1 MKFSFE
7 HSGQTY
13 TVELQ
18 IRGGQFKAVVDG
30 QMHAATI
37 VRGQPLELNI
47 GGRNVQVAWV
57 KDGRDTWLNVAGRS
71 FLLRRTAGGR
81 AGGQAAGAER
91 SLRAPMPGQVRKVLV
106 DAGQQ
111 VNAGTVLVLLEAMKM
126 EVRISANQDAKVVQ
140 VAVSEGQNVEK
151 DQLLVELEPTD
162 GG

>member
-7 HSGQTY
+7 HRGQAY
-13 TVELQ
+13 MIELQ
-18 IRGGQFKAVVDG
+18 TQGAQLSAVVDG
-30 QMHAATI
+30 QVHEATI
-37 VRGQPLELNI
+37 VRGQPLMLNI
-47 GGRNVQVAWV
+47 GGHSVQVAWA
-57 KDGRDTWLNVAGRS
+57 KDGRDTWLHVAGRS

-151 DQLLVELEPTD
+151 DQLMVELEPTD